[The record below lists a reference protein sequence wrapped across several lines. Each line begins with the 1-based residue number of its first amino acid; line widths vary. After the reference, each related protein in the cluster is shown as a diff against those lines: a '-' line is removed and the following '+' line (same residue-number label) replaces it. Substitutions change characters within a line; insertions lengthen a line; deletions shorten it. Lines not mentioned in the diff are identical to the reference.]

1 MADNNLNHAVE
12 HYLQYIE
19 VVRGYSAHT
28 VKNYRRDLTR
38 LITFCGDHAIDDLSH
53 LNQSLLRQWVATLS
67 KEKLSPTS
75 IQRHLSSTRSLYKFL
90 ARTRSDLDDPTAGVR
105 APRTP
110 RTLPKSLEPDQVSQL
125 LNHQSE
131 TALMA
136 RDLAMAELLYS
147 AGLRLS
153 ELVGTNLND
162 LDRNEKIITVI
173 GKGQKTRIV
182 PVGGPALTA
191 LAEWMKY
198 RPVAN
203 EVLGYDSPL
212 FVTQRGKRISPRA
225 VQDRIRQ
232 LAVKHG
238 MTQRVHPHV
247 LRHAFASHLLESSGD
262 LRAVQE
268 LLGHANIATTQIYT
282 HLDFQHLAKVYDQA
296 HPRAQKRGKR
306 VGDILVKREGKAAA
320 GDDAAAS

>member
-306 VGDILVKREGKAAA
+306 NTD
-320 GDDAAAS
+320 S

>member
-1 MADNNLNHAVE
+1 MADNNLSHAVE

-28 VKNYRRDLTR
+28 VKNYRRDLDK
-38 LITFCGDHAIDDLSH
+38 LIEFCSTHNIDDISR
-53 LNQSLLRQWVATLS
+53 LNASLLRQWVATLS
-67 KEKLSPTS
+67 RDKLSATS
-75 IQRHLSSTRSLYKFL
+75 IQRHLSSARSLYKFL
-90 ARTRSDLDDPTAGVR
+90 ARSRSDLDDPTAGVK

-110 RTLPKSLEPDQVSQL
+110 RTLPKSLEPDQVNQL
-125 LNHQSE
+125 LNHPSE

-136 RDLAMAELLYS
+136 RDLAIAELLYS

-153 ELVGTNLND
+153 ELVGANLND
-162 LDRNEKIITVI
+162 LDRNEKVITVI
-173 GKGQKTRIV
+173 GKGQKTRVV

-198 RPVAN
+198 RPMGKEA
-203 EVLGYDSPL
+203 LGYDSPL
-212 FVTQRGKRISPRA
+212 FVTQRGKRMSPRA
-225 VQDRIRQ
+225 VQDRLRQ
-232 LAVKHG
+232 LAIKHG

-282 HLDFQHLAKVYDQA
+282 HLDFQHLAKVYDQS
-296 HPRAQKRGKR
+296 HPRAQKRSKR
-306 VGDILVKREGKAAA
+306 NTDR
-320 GDDAAAS
+320 

>member
-90 ARTRSDLDDPTAGVR
+90 ARTRSDLADPTAGVR

-306 VGDILVKREGKAAA
+306 NTD
-320 GDDAAAS
+320 S

>member
-1 MADNNLNHAVE
+1 MADNNLSHAAE

-28 VKNYRRDLTR
+28 VKNYRRDLDK
-38 LITFCGDHAIDDLSH
+38 LIEFCSTHNIDDISR
-53 LNQSLLRQWVATLS
+53 LNASLLRQWVATLS
-67 KEKLSPTS
+67 RDKLSATS

-90 ARTRSDLDDPTAGVR
+90 ARSRSDLDDPTAGVK

-110 RTLPKSLEPDQVSQL
+110 RTLPKSLEPDQVNQL
-125 LNHQSE
+125 LNHPSV

-136 RDLAMAELLYS
+136 RDLAIAELLYS

-153 ELVGTNLND
+153 ELVGANLND
-162 LDRNEKIITVI
+162 LDRNEKVITVI
-173 GKGQKTRIV
+173 GKGQKTRVV

-198 RPVAN
+198 RPMGKEA
-203 EVLGYDSPL
+203 LGYDSPL
-212 FVTQRGKRISPRA
+212 FVTQRGKRMSPRA
-225 VQDRIRQ
+225 VQDRLRQ
-232 LAVKHG
+232 LAIKHG

-296 HPRAQKRGKR
+296 HPRAQKRSKR
-306 VGDILVKREGKAAA
+306 NTDR
-320 GDDAAAS
+320 

>member
-1 MADNNLNHAVE
+1 MADNNFNHAVE

-306 VGDILVKREGKAAA
+306 NTD
-320 GDDAAAS
+320 S

>member
-1 MADNNLNHAVE
+1 MADTNLSHAVE

-28 VKNYRRDLTR
+28 VKNYRRDLDK
-38 LITFCGDHAIDDLSH
+38 LIEFCSTHNIDDISR
-53 LNQSLLRQWVATLS
+53 LNASLLRQWVATLS
-67 KEKLSPTS
+67 RDKLSATS

-90 ARTRSDLDDPTAGVR
+90 ARSRSDLDDPTAGVK

-110 RTLPKSLEPDQVSQL
+110 RTLPKSLEPDQVNQL
-125 LNHQSE
+125 LNHPSE

-136 RDLAMAELLYS
+136 RDLAIAELLYS

-153 ELVGTNLND
+153 ELVGANLND
-162 LDRNEKIITVI
+162 LDRNEKVITVT
-173 GKGQKTRIV
+173 GKGQKTRVV

-198 RPVAN
+198 RPMGKEA
-203 EVLGYDSPL
+203 LGYDSPL
-212 FVTQRGKRISPRA
+212 FVTQRGKRMSPRA
-225 VQDRIRQ
+225 VQDRLRQ
-232 LAVKHG
+232 LAIKHG

-296 HPRAQKRGKR
+296 HPRAQKRSKR
-306 VGDILVKREGKAAA
+306 NTDR
-320 GDDAAAS
+320 

>member
-1 MADNNLNHAVE
+1 MADTNLSHAVE

-28 VKNYRRDLTR
+28 VKNYRRDLDK
-38 LITFCGDHAIDDLSH
+38 LIEFCSTHNIDDISR
-53 LNQSLLRQWVATLS
+53 LNASLLRQWVATLS
-67 KEKLSPTS
+67 RDKLSATS

-90 ARTRSDLDDPTAGVR
+90 ARSRSDLDDPTAGVK

-110 RTLPKSLEPDQVSQL
+110 RTLPKSLEPDQVNQL
-125 LNHQSE
+125 LNHPSE

-136 RDLAMAELLYS
+136 RDLAIAELLYS

-153 ELVGTNLND
+153 ELVGANLND
-162 LDRNEKIITVI
+162 LDRNEKVITVI
-173 GKGQKTRIV
+173 GKGQKTRVV

-198 RPVAN
+198 RPMGKEA
-203 EVLGYDSPL
+203 LGYDSPL
-212 FVTQRGKRISPRA
+212 FVTQRGKRMSPRA
-225 VQDRIRQ
+225 VQDRLRQ
-232 LAVKHG
+232 LAIKHG

-268 LLGHANIATTQIYT
+268 LLGHANIATTQIYP

-296 HPRAQKRGKR
+296 HPRAQKRSKR
-306 VGDILVKREGKAAA
+306 NTDR
-320 GDDAAAS
+320 

>member
-1 MADNNLNHAVE
+1 LADNNLSHAVE

-28 VKNYRRDLTR
+28 VKNYRRDLDK
-38 LITFCGDHAIDDLSH
+38 LIEFCSTYNIDDISR
-53 LNQSLLRQWVATLS
+53 LNASLLRQWVATLS
-67 KEKLSPTS
+67 RDKLSATS

-90 ARTRSDLDDPTAGVR
+90 ARSRSDLDDPTAGVK

-110 RTLPKSLEPDQVSQL
+110 RTLPKSLEPDQVNQL
-125 LNHQSE
+125 LNHPSE

-136 RDLAMAELLYS
+136 RDLAIAELLYS

-153 ELVGTNLND
+153 ELVGANLND
-162 LDRNEKIITVI
+162 LDRNEKVITVI
-173 GKGQKTRIV
+173 GKGQKTRVV

-198 RPVAN
+198 RPMGKEA
-203 EVLGYDSPL
+203 LGYDSPL
-212 FVTQRGKRISPRA
+212 FVTQLGKRMSPRA
-225 VQDRIRQ
+225 VQDRLRQ
-232 LAVKHG
+232 LAIKHG

-282 HLDFQHLAKVYDQA
+282 HLDFQHLSKVYDQA
-296 HPRAQKRGKR
+296 HPRAQKRSKR
-306 VGDILVKREGKAAA
+306 NTDR
-320 GDDAAAS
+320 

>member
-1 MADNNLNHAVE
+1 MADNNLSHAVE

-28 VKNYRRDLTR
+28 VKNYRRDLDKLIEFCSTHNIEDISR
-38 LITFCGDHAIDDLSH
+38 LNA
-53 LNQSLLRQWVATLS
+53 SLLRQWVATLS
-67 KEKLSPTS
+67 RDKLSAIS

-90 ARTRSDLDDPTAGVR
+90 ARSRSDLDDPTAGVK

-110 RTLPKSLEPDQVSQL
+110 RTLPKSLEPDQVNQL
-125 LNHQSE
+125 LNHPSE

-136 RDLAMAELLYS
+136 RDLAIAELLYS

-153 ELVGTNLND
+153 ELVGANLND
-162 LDRNEKIITVI
+162 LDRNEKVITVI
-173 GKGQKTRIV
+173 GKGQKTRVV

-198 RPVAN
+198 RPMGKEA
-203 EVLGYDSPL
+203 LGYDSPL
-212 FVTQRGKRISPRA
+212 FVTQRGKRMSPRA
-225 VQDRIRQ
+225 VQDRLRQ
-232 LAVKHG
+232 LAIKHG

-282 HLDFQHLAKVYDQA
+282 HLDFQHLSKVYDQA
-296 HPRAQKRGKR
+296 HPRAQKRSKR
-306 VGDILVKREGKAAA
+306 NTDR
-320 GDDAAAS
+320 

>member
-1 MADNNLNHAVE
+1 LADNNLNHAVE

-28 VKNYRRDLTR
+28 IKNYRRDLTR

-306 VGDILVKREGKAAA
+306 NTD
-320 GDDAAAS
+320 S

>member
-1 MADNNLNHAVE
+1 MG
-12 HYLQYIE
+12 I
-19 VVRGYSAHT
+19 
-28 VKNYRRDLTR
+28 
-38 LITFCGDHAIDDLSH
+38 SH

-306 VGDILVKREGKAAA
+306 NTD
-320 GDDAAAS
+320 S

>member
-1 MADNNLNHAVE
+1 LADTNLSHAVE

-28 VKNYRRDLTR
+28 VKNYRRDLDK
-38 LITFCGDHAIDDLSH
+38 LIEFCSTHNIDDISR
-53 LNQSLLRQWVATLS
+53 LNASLLRQWVATLS
-67 KEKLSPTS
+67 RDKLSATS

-90 ARTRSDLDDPTAGVR
+90 ARSRSDLDDPTAGVK

-110 RTLPKSLEPDQVSQL
+110 RTLPKSLEPDQVNQL
-125 LNHQSE
+125 LNHPSE

-136 RDLAMAELLYS
+136 RDLAIAELLYS

-153 ELVGTNLND
+153 ELVGANLND
-162 LDRNEKIITVI
+162 LDRNEKVITVI
-173 GKGQKTRIV
+173 GKGQKTRVV

-198 RPVAN
+198 RPMGKEA
-203 EVLGYDSPL
+203 LGYDSPL
-212 FVTQRGKRISPRA
+212 FVTQLGKRMSPRA
-225 VQDRIRQ
+225 VQDRLRQ
-232 LAVKHG
+232 LAIKHG

-282 HLDFQHLAKVYDQA
+282 HLDFQHLSKVYDQA
-296 HPRAQKRGKR
+296 HPRAQKRSKR
-306 VGDILVKREGKAAA
+306 NTDR
-320 GDDAAAS
+320 

>member
-28 VKNYRRDLTR
+28 IKNYRRDLTR
-38 LITFCGDHAIDDLSH
+38 LITFCGDNAIDDLSH

-306 VGDILVKREGKAAA
+306 NTD
-320 GDDAAAS
+320 S

>member
-1 MADNNLNHAVE
+1 MADTNLSHAVE

-28 VKNYRRDLTR
+28 VKNYRRDLDK
-38 LITFCGDHAIDDLSH
+38 LIEFCSTHNIDDISR
-53 LNQSLLRQWVATLS
+53 LNASLLRQWVATLS
-67 KEKLSPTS
+67 RDKLSATS

-90 ARTRSDLDDPTAGVR
+90 ARSRSDLDDPTAGVK

-110 RTLPKSLEPDQVSQL
+110 RTLPKSLEPDQVNQL
-125 LNHQSE
+125 LNHPSE

-136 RDLAMAELLYS
+136 RDLAVAELLYS

-153 ELVGTNLND
+153 ELVGANLND
-162 LDRNEKIITVI
+162 LDRNEKVITVI
-173 GKGQKTRIV
+173 GKGQKTRVV

-198 RPVAN
+198 RPMGKEA
-203 EVLGYDSPL
+203 LGYDSPL
-212 FVTQRGKRISPRA
+212 FVTQRGKRMSPRA
-225 VQDRIRQ
+225 VQDRLRQ
-232 LAVKHG
+232 LAIKHG

-296 HPRAQKRGKR
+296 HPRAQKRSKR
-306 VGDILVKREGKAAA
+306 NTDR
-320 GDDAAAS
+320 

>member
-1 MADNNLNHAVE
+1 MADNNLSHAVE

-28 VKNYRRDLTR
+28 VKNYRRDLDK
-38 LITFCGDHAIDDLSH
+38 LIEFCSTHNIDDISR
-53 LNQSLLRQWVATLS
+53 LNASLLRQWVATLS
-67 KEKLSPTS
+67 RDKLSATS

-90 ARTRSDLDDPTAGVR
+90 ARSRSDLDDPTAGVT

-110 RTLPKSLEPDQVSQL
+110 RTLPKSLEPDQVNQL
-125 LNHQSE
+125 LNHPSE

-136 RDLAMAELLYS
+136 RDLAIAELLYS

-153 ELVGTNLND
+153 ELVGANLND
-162 LDRNEKIITVI
+162 LDRNEKVITVI
-173 GKGQKTRIV
+173 GKGQKTRVV

-198 RPVAN
+198 RPMGKEA
-203 EVLGYDSPL
+203 LGYDSPL
-212 FVTQRGKRISPRA
+212 FVTQRGKRMSPRA
-225 VQDRIRQ
+225 VQDRLRQ
-232 LAVKHG
+232 LAIKHG

-282 HLDFQHLAKVYDQA
+282 HLDFQHLSKVYDQA
-296 HPRAQKRGKR
+296 HPRAQKRSKR
-306 VGDILVKREGKAAA
+306 NTDR
-320 GDDAAAS
+320 

>member
-268 LLGHANIATTQIYT
+268 LLGHANIATTQIYP

-306 VGDILVKREGKAAA
+306 NTD
-320 GDDAAAS
+320 S

>member
-1 MADNNLNHAVE
+1 MADTNLSHAVE

-28 VKNYRRDLTR
+28 VKNYRRDLDK
-38 LITFCGDHAIDDLSH
+38 LIEFCSTHNIDDISR
-53 LNQSLLRQWVATLS
+53 LNASLLRQWVATLS
-67 KEKLSPTS
+67 RDKLSATS

-90 ARTRSDLDDPTAGVR
+90 ARSRSDLDDPTAGVK

-110 RTLPKSLEPDQVSQL
+110 RTLPKSLEPDQVNQL
-125 LNHQSE
+125 LNHPSE

-136 RDLAMAELLYS
+136 RDLAIAELLYS

-153 ELVGTNLND
+153 ELVGANLND
-162 LDRNEKIITVI
+162 LDRNEKVITVI
-173 GKGQKTRIV
+173 GKGQKTRVV

-198 RPVAN
+198 RPMGKEA
-203 EVLGYDSPL
+203 LGYDSPL
-212 FVTQRGKRISPRA
+212 FVTQRGKRMSPRA
-225 VQDRIRQ
+225 VQDRLRQ
-232 LAVKHG
+232 LAIKHG

-296 HPRAQKRGKR
+296 HPRALKRSKR
-306 VGDILVKREGKAAA
+306 NTDR
-320 GDDAAAS
+320 

>member
-1 MADNNLNHAVE
+1 MADNNLSHAVE

-19 VVRGYSAHT
+19 VVRGYSTHT
-28 VKNYRRDLTR
+28 VKNYRRDLDK
-38 LITFCGDHAIDDLSH
+38 LIEFCSTHNIDDISR
-53 LNQSLLRQWVATLS
+53 LNASLLRQWVATLS
-67 KEKLSPTS
+67 RDKLSATS

-90 ARTRSDLDDPTAGVR
+90 ARSRSDLDDPTAGVK

-110 RTLPKSLEPDQVSQL
+110 RTLPKSLEPDQVNQL
-125 LNHQSE
+125 LNHPSE

-136 RDLAMAELLYS
+136 RDLAIAELLYS

-153 ELVGTNLND
+153 ELVGANLND
-162 LDRNEKIITVI
+162 LDRNEKVITVI
-173 GKGQKTRIV
+173 GKGQKTRVV

-198 RPVAN
+198 RPMGKEA
-203 EVLGYDSPL
+203 LGYDSPL
-212 FVTQRGKRISPRA
+212 FVTQRGKRMSPRA
-225 VQDRIRQ
+225 VQDRLRQ
-232 LAVKHG
+232 LAIKHG

-296 HPRAQKRGKR
+296 HPRAQKRSKR
-306 VGDILVKREGKAAA
+306 NTDR
-320 GDDAAAS
+320 

>member
-1 MADNNLNHAVE
+1 MADTNLSHAVE

-28 VKNYRRDLTR
+28 VKNYRRDLDK
-38 LITFCGDHAIDDLSH
+38 LIEFCSTHKIDDISR
-53 LNQSLLRQWVATLS
+53 LNASLLRQWVATLS
-67 KEKLSPTS
+67 RDKLSATS

-90 ARTRSDLDDPTAGVR
+90 ARSRSDLDDPTAGVK

-110 RTLPKSLEPDQVSQL
+110 RTLPKSLEPDQVNQL
-125 LNHQSE
+125 LNHPSE

-136 RDLAMAELLYS
+136 RDLAIAELLYS

-153 ELVGTNLND
+153 ELVGANLND
-162 LDRNEKIITVI
+162 LDRNEKVITVI
-173 GKGQKTRIV
+173 GKGQKTRVV

-198 RPVAN
+198 RPMGKEA
-203 EVLGYDSPL
+203 LGYDSPL
-212 FVTQRGKRISPRA
+212 FVTQRGKRMSPRA
-225 VQDRIRQ
+225 VQDRLRQ
-232 LAVKHG
+232 LAIKHG

-296 HPRAQKRGKR
+296 HPRAQKRSKR
-306 VGDILVKREGKAAA
+306 NTDR
-320 GDDAAAS
+320 

>member
-1 MADNNLNHAVE
+1 MADNNLSHAVE

-28 VKNYRRDLTR
+28 VKNYRRDLDK
-38 LITFCGDHAIDDLSH
+38 LIEFCSTHNIDDISR
-53 LNQSLLRQWVATLS
+53 LNASLLRQWVATLS
-67 KEKLSPTS
+67 RDKLSATS

-90 ARTRSDLDDPTAGVR
+90 ARSRSDLDDPTVGVK

-110 RTLPKSLEPDQVSQL
+110 RTLPKSLEPDQVNQL
-125 LNHQSE
+125 LNHPSE

-136 RDLAMAELLYS
+136 RDLAIAELLYS

-153 ELVGTNLND
+153 ELVSANLND
-162 LDRNEKIITVI
+162 LDRNEKVITVI
-173 GKGQKTRIV
+173 GKGQKTRVV

-198 RPVAN
+198 RPMGKEA
-203 EVLGYDSPL
+203 LGYDSPL
-212 FVTQRGKRISPRA
+212 FVTQRGKRMSPRA
-225 VQDRIRQ
+225 VQDRLRQ
-232 LAVKHG
+232 LAIKHG

-282 HLDFQHLAKVYDQA
+282 HLDFQHLSKVYDQA
-296 HPRAQKRGKR
+296 HPRAQKRSKR
-306 VGDILVKREGKAAA
+306 NTDR
-320 GDDAAAS
+320 

>member
-1 MADNNLNHAVE
+1 MADNNLSHAVE

-28 VKNYRRDLTR
+28 VKNYRRDLDK
-38 LITFCGDHAIDDLSH
+38 LIEFCSTHNIDDISR
-53 LNQSLLRQWVATLS
+53 LNASLLRQWVATLS
-67 KEKLSPTS
+67 RDKLSATS

-90 ARTRSDLDDPTAGVR
+90 ARSRSDLDDPTAGVK

-110 RTLPKSLEPDQVSQL
+110 RTLPKSLEPDQVNQL
-125 LNHQSE
+125 LNHPSE

-136 RDLAMAELLYS
+136 RDLAIAELLYS

-153 ELVGTNLND
+153 ELVGANLND
-162 LDRNEKIITVI
+162 LDRNEKVITVI
-173 GKGQKTRIV
+173 GKGQKTRVV
-182 PVGGPALTA
+182 PVGGPARTA

-198 RPVAN
+198 RPMGKEA
-203 EVLGYDSPL
+203 LGYDSPL
-212 FVTQRGKRISPRA
+212 FVTQRGKRMSPRA
-225 VQDRIRQ
+225 VQDRLRQ
-232 LAVKHG
+232 LAIKHG

-282 HLDFQHLAKVYDQA
+282 HLDFQHLAKVYDQS
-296 HPRAQKRGKR
+296 HPRAQKRSKR
-306 VGDILVKREGKAAA
+306 NTDR
-320 GDDAAAS
+320 

>member
-1 MADNNLNHAVE
+1 MAENNPNQAVD

-28 VKNYRRDLTR
+28 VKSYRRDLSK
-38 LITFCGDHAIDDLSH
+38 LIEFCSVHAIDDITR
-53 LNQSLLRQWVATLS
+53 LNQSLLRQWVAALS
-67 KEKLSPTS
+67 REKLSATS
-75 IQRHLSSTRSLYKFL
+75 IQRHLSSARSLYKFL
-90 ARTRSDLDDPTAGVR
+90 ARTRSDLDDPTAGVK

-110 RTLPKSLEPDQVSQL
+110 RTLPQSLEPDQVNQL
-125 LNHQSE
+125 LNHHGE

-153 ELVGTNLND
+153 ELVGANLND

-173 GKGQKTRIV
+173 GKGQKTRVV
-182 PVGGPALTA
+182 PVGGPALAA

-198 RPVAN
+198 RPMGDEA
-203 EVLGYDSPL
+203 LGYDSPL
-212 FVTQRGKRISPRA
+212 FVTQRGTRISPRA

-232 LAVKHG
+232 LAIKHG

-306 VGDILVKREGKAAA
+306 NTD
-320 GDDAAAS
+320 S

>member
-1 MADNNLNHAVE
+1 LADTNLSHAVE

-28 VKNYRRDLTR
+28 VKNYRRDLDK
-38 LITFCGDHAIDDLSH
+38 LIEFCSTHNIDDISR
-53 LNQSLLRQWVATLS
+53 LNASLLRQWVATLS
-67 KEKLSPTS
+67 RDKLSATS

-90 ARTRSDLDDPTAGVR
+90 ARSRSDLDDPTAGVK

-110 RTLPKSLEPDQVSQL
+110 RTLPKSLEPDQVNQL
-125 LNHQSE
+125 LNHPSV

-136 RDLAMAELLYS
+136 RDLAIAELLYS

-153 ELVGTNLND
+153 ELVGANLND
-162 LDRNEKIITVI
+162 LDRNEKVITVI
-173 GKGQKTRIV
+173 GKGQKTRVV

-198 RPVAN
+198 RPMGKEA
-203 EVLGYDSPL
+203 LGYDSPL
-212 FVTQRGKRISPRA
+212 FVTQRGKRMSPRA
-225 VQDRIRQ
+225 VQDRLRQ
-232 LAVKHG
+232 LAIKHG

-296 HPRAQKRGKR
+296 HPRAQKRSKR
-306 VGDILVKREGKAAA
+306 NTDR
-320 GDDAAAS
+320 

>member
-1 MADNNLNHAVE
+1 MADTNLSHAVE

-28 VKNYRRDLTR
+28 VKNYRRDLDK
-38 LITFCGDHAIDDLSH
+38 LIEFCSTHNIDDISR
-53 LNQSLLRQWVATLS
+53 LNASLLRQWVATLS
-67 KEKLSPTS
+67 RDKLSATS

-90 ARTRSDLDDPTAGVR
+90 ARSRSDLDDPTAGVK

-110 RTLPKSLEPDQVSQL
+110 RTLPKSLEPDQVNQL
-125 LNHQSE
+125 LNHPSE

-136 RDLAMAELLYS
+136 RDLAIAELLYS

-153 ELVGTNLND
+153 ELVSANLND
-162 LDRNEKIITVI
+162 LDRNEKVITVI
-173 GKGQKTRIV
+173 GKGQKTRVV

-198 RPVAN
+198 RPMGKEA
-203 EVLGYDSPL
+203 LGYDSPL
-212 FVTQRGKRISPRA
+212 FVTQRGKRMSPRA
-225 VQDRIRQ
+225 VQDRLRQ
-232 LAVKHG
+232 LAIKHG

-296 HPRAQKRGKR
+296 HPRAQKRSKR
-306 VGDILVKREGKAAA
+306 NTDR
-320 GDDAAAS
+320 

>member
-1 MADNNLNHAVE
+1 MADTNLSHAVE

-28 VKNYRRDLTR
+28 VKNYRRDLDK
-38 LITFCGDHAIDDLSH
+38 LIEFCSTHNIDDISR
-53 LNQSLLRQWVATLS
+53 LNASLLRQWVATLS
-67 KEKLSPTS
+67 RDKLSATS

-90 ARTRSDLDDPTAGVR
+90 ARSRSDLDDPTAGVK

-110 RTLPKSLEPDQVSQL
+110 RTLPKSLEPDQVNQL
-125 LNHQSE
+125 LNHPSE

-136 RDLAMAELLYS
+136 RDLAIAELLYS

-153 ELVGTNLND
+153 ELVGANLND
-162 LDRNEKIITVI
+162 LDRNEKVITVI
-173 GKGQKTRIV
+173 GKGQKTRVV

-198 RPVAN
+198 RPMGKEA
-203 EVLGYDSPL
+203 LGYDSPL
-212 FVTQRGKRISPRA
+212 FVTQRGKRMSPRA
-225 VQDRIRQ
+225 VQDRLRQ
-232 LAVKHG
+232 LAIKHG

-282 HLDFQHLAKVYDQA
+282 HLDFQHLSKVYDQA
-296 HPRAQKRGKR
+296 HPRAQKRSKR
-306 VGDILVKREGKAAA
+306 TTDR
-320 GDDAAAS
+320 

>member
-1 MADNNLNHAVE
+1 MADTNLSHAVE

-28 VKNYRRDLTR
+28 VKNYRRDLDK
-38 LITFCGDHAIDDLSH
+38 LIEFCSTHNIDDISR
-53 LNQSLLRQWVATLS
+53 LNASLLRQWVATLS
-67 KEKLSPTS
+67 RDKLSATS

-90 ARTRSDLDDPTAGVR
+90 ARSRSDLDDPTAGVK

-110 RTLPKSLEPDQVSQL
+110 RTLPKSLEPDQVNQL
-125 LNHQSE
+125 LNHPSE

-136 RDLAMAELLYS
+136 RDLAIAELLYS

-153 ELVGTNLND
+153 ELVGANLND
-162 LDRNEKIITVI
+162 LDRNEKVITVI
-173 GKGQKTRIV
+173 GKGQKTRVV

-198 RPVAN
+198 RPMGKEA
-203 EVLGYDSPL
+203 LGYDSPL
-212 FVTQRGKRISPRA
+212 FVTQRGKRMSPRT
-225 VQDRIRQ
+225 VQDRLRQ
-232 LAVKHG
+232 LAIKHG

-296 HPRAQKRGKR
+296 HPRAQKRSKR
-306 VGDILVKREGKAAA
+306 NTDR
-320 GDDAAAS
+320 

>member
-1 MADNNLNHAVE
+1 MADTNLSHAVE

-28 VKNYRRDLTR
+28 VKNYRRDLDK
-38 LITFCGDHAIDDLSH
+38 LIEFCSTHNIDDISR
-53 LNQSLLRQWVATLS
+53 LNASLLRQWVATLS
-67 KEKLSPTS
+67 RDKLSATS

-90 ARTRSDLDDPTAGVR
+90 ARSRSDLDDPTAGVK

-110 RTLPKSLEPDQVSQL
+110 RTLPKSLEPDQVNQL
-125 LNHQSE
+125 LNHPCE

-136 RDLAMAELLYS
+136 RDLAIAELLYS

-153 ELVGTNLND
+153 ELVGANLND
-162 LDRNEKIITVI
+162 LDRNEKVITVI
-173 GKGQKTRIV
+173 GKGQKTRVV

-198 RPVAN
+198 RPMGKEA
-203 EVLGYDSPL
+203 LGYDSPL
-212 FVTQRGKRISPRA
+212 FVTQRGKRMSPRA
-225 VQDRIRQ
+225 VQDRLRQ
-232 LAVKHG
+232 LAIKHG

-296 HPRAQKRGKR
+296 HPRAQKRSKR
-306 VGDILVKREGKAAA
+306 NTDR
-320 GDDAAAS
+320 

>member
-1 MADNNLNHAVE
+1 MADTNLSHAVE

-28 VKNYRRDLTR
+28 VKNYRRDLDK
-38 LITFCGDHAIDDLSH
+38 LIEFCSTHNIDDISR
-53 LNQSLLRQWVATLS
+53 LNASLLRQWVATLS
-67 KEKLSPTS
+67 RDKLSAIS

-90 ARTRSDLDDPTAGVR
+90 ARSRSDLDDPTAGVK

-110 RTLPKSLEPDQVSQL
+110 RTLPKSLEPDQVNQL
-125 LNHQSE
+125 LNHPSE

-136 RDLAMAELLYS
+136 RDLAIAELLYS

-153 ELVGTNLND
+153 ELVGANLND
-162 LDRNEKIITVI
+162 LDRNEKVITVI
-173 GKGQKTRIV
+173 GKGQKTRVV

-198 RPVAN
+198 RPMGKEA
-203 EVLGYDSPL
+203 LGYDSPL
-212 FVTQRGKRISPRA
+212 FVTQRGKRMSPRA
-225 VQDRIRQ
+225 VQDRLGQ
-232 LAVKHG
+232 LAIKHG
-238 MTQRVHPHV
+238 ITQRVHPHV

-282 HLDFQHLAKVYDQA
+282 HLDFQHLSKVYDQA
-296 HPRAQKRGKR
+296 HPRAQKRSKR
-306 VGDILVKREGKAAA
+306 NTDR
-320 GDDAAAS
+320 

>member
-1 MADNNLNHAVE
+1 LADNNLNHAVE

-131 TALMA
+131 TLLMA

-306 VGDILVKREGKAAA
+306 NTD
-320 GDDAAAS
+320 S

>member
-1 MADNNLNHAVE
+1 MADTNLSHAVE

-28 VKNYRRDLTR
+28 VKNYRRDLDK
-38 LITFCGDHAIDDLSH
+38 LIEFCSTHNIDDISR
-53 LNQSLLRQWVATLS
+53 LNASLLRQWVATLS
-67 KEKLSPTS
+67 REKLSATS

-90 ARTRSDLDDPTAGVR
+90 ARSRSDLDDPTAGVK

-110 RTLPKSLEPDQVSQL
+110 RTLPKSLEPDQVNQL
-125 LNHQSE
+125 LNHPSE

-136 RDLAMAELLYS
+136 RDLAIAELLYS

-153 ELVGTNLND
+153 ELVGANLND
-162 LDRNEKIITVI
+162 LDRNEKVITVI
-173 GKGQKTRIV
+173 GKGQKTRVV

-198 RPVAN
+198 RPMGKEA
-203 EVLGYDSPL
+203 LGYDSPL
-212 FVTQRGKRISPRA
+212 FVTQRGKRMSPRT
-225 VQDRIRQ
+225 VQDRLRQ
-232 LAVKHG
+232 LAIKHG

-296 HPRAQKRGKR
+296 HPRAQKRSKR
-306 VGDILVKREGKAAA
+306 NTDR
-320 GDDAAAS
+320 

>member
-1 MADNNLNHAVE
+1 LADNNLNHAVE

-90 ARTRSDLDDPTAGVR
+90 ARTRSDLDDPTAGVS

-198 RPVAN
+198 RPVTN

-306 VGDILVKREGKAAA
+306 NTD
-320 GDDAAAS
+320 S